1 MISKIAYIVFLIVVV
16 LGSVYITKRITKR
29 FNINRWIIGWV
40 APLILIIPS
49 ILFKEINPIVW
60 NLLLLIFSVMCIM
73 FFEMTRIKLEK
84 NEIKGII
91 NYNKNK

>member
-16 LGSVYITKRITKR
+16 LGSVYITKRLTKK
-29 FNINRWIIGWV
+29 FNINRWIVGGV
-40 APLILIIPS
+40 APLILIVPS
-49 ILFKEINPIVW
+49 MLFEEINPTIW

-91 NYNKNK
+91 NYKKNK